1 MTHHRIPRALG
12 EGDAADAPDAP
23 DGVGRELHSTA
34 GGDALGDRTSSGAG
48 GGLRNTD
55 SSLAHIE
62 RV

>member
-1 MTHHRIPRALG
+1 MTRNRIPRALG

-23 DGVGRELHSTA
+23 DSAGRELHA
-34 GGDALGDRTSSGAG
+34 AQH
-48 GGLRNTD
+48 NTD